1 MVFIGS
7 LSGWIGHPG
16 VSAYAGSKFALEG
29 SLPSL
34 NVILSNLS
42 LTMAWEIG
50 IVEGLWRE
58 TIPLGIKTLLF
69 EPGRFRTK
77 LLSSGNM
84 KATAS
89 IIPEYEE
96 FSKSLLG
103 ELAKEDQ
110 TQPGDPVKLVE
121 IILDVVRQ
129 EGIAEGRDIPFRLPL
144 GTDCYN
150 DIKAKCEETLK
161 LLKEWESTIRSTD
174 HED

>member
-34 NVILSNLS
+34 DIMLSNHL
-42 LTMAWEIG
+42 LTMTPELG

-58 TIPLGIKTLLF
+58 TSPLGIKTLLF

-84 KATAS
+84 KAAAS
-89 IIPEYEE
+89 TIPEYAE
-96 FSKSLLG
+96 FSKSLMG
-103 ELAKEDQ
+103 GLAQEDQ

-121 IILDVVRQ
+121 IILDAVRQ
-129 EGIAEGRDIPFRLPL
+129 EGIVKGREVPFRLPL
-144 GTDCYN
+144 GTDLLG
-150 DIKAKCEETLK
+150 KARWHLAH
-161 LLKEWESTIRSTD
+161 LYISTSQ
-174 HED
+174 